1 MVLTY
6 VLLAVL
12 LLLGAIFNRY
22 FVEYIKTRS
31 GLIAGY
37 TIVFAIC
44 VGFVTNAQRA
54 EIVDSSCLLE
64 SQSA

>member
-6 VLLAVL
+6 VLLVVL

-22 FVEYIKTRS
+22 FVEYIKTRL

-37 TIVFAIC
+37 TTVFAVC
-44 VGFVTNAQRA
+44 VGFVTNARGA
-54 EIVDSSCLLE
+54 EIVDPSCLLE

>member
-6 VLLAVL
+6 VLLVVL
-12 LLLGAIFNRY
+12 LLLGATFNRY
-22 FVEYIKTRS
+22 FVEHIKTRL

-37 TIVFAIC
+37 TTVFAVC
-44 VGFVTNAQRA
+44 VGFVTTARRA
-54 EIVDSSCLLE
+54 EIVDPSCLLE